1 MNSEVLKRCQALTRE
16 ELNVTR
22 IISSSRTTNLMK
34 QQLNEINE
42 QMEQNFTKAI
52 SRRDVLS
59 EAAVD
64 EAAGTDRESKPLLDP
79 NDESLQNT
87 PQPQQTAS
95 PRVEVQEVMIIM
107 DEDHDPVDVL
117 EKARAE
123 DEKTR
128 FDRTRM
134 TLEERNGSL
143 KKTDSVDQAARLSF
157 AEAE

>member
-1 MNSEVLKRCQALTRE
+1 
-16 ELNVTR
+16 
-22 IISSSRTTNLMK
+22 
-34 QQLNEINE
+34 
-42 QMEQNFTKAI
+42 
-52 SRRDVLS
+52 
-59 EAAVD
+59 
-64 EAAGTDRESKPLLDP
+64 
-79 NDESLQNT
+79 
-87 PQPQQTAS
+87 
-95 PRVEVQEVMIIM
+95 M

>member
-1 MNSEVLKRCQALTRE
+1 
-16 ELNVTR
+16 
-22 IISSSRTTNLMK
+22 
-34 QQLNEINE
+34 
-42 QMEQNFTKAI
+42 
-52 SRRDVLS
+52 
-59 EAAVD
+59 
-64 EAAGTDRESKPLLDP
+64 
-79 NDESLQNT
+79 
-87 PQPQQTAS
+87 
-95 PRVEVQEVMIIM
+95 MIIM

-134 TLEERNGSL
+134 TLEERNSSL

>member
-1 MNSEVLKRCQALTRE
+1 
-16 ELNVTR
+16 
-22 IISSSRTTNLMK
+22 
-34 QQLNEINE
+34 
-42 QMEQNFTKAI
+42 
-52 SRRDVLS
+52 
-59 EAAVD
+59 
-64 EAAGTDRESKPLLDP
+64 
-79 NDESLQNT
+79 
-87 PQPQQTAS
+87 
-95 PRVEVQEVMIIM
+95 MIIM